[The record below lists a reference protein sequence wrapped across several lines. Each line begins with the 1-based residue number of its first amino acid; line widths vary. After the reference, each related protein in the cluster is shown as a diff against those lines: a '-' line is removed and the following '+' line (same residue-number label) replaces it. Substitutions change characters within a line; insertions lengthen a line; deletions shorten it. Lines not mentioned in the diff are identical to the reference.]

1 MQLKERTLQAL
12 GELNSIELSY
22 IYETIQL
29 VTNNRTLSASAS
41 ARTEFF
47 LQTQEALANCTG
59 TLAQDIITERGDR
72 I

>member
-1 MQLKERTLQAL
+1 MQLKERTLHAL

-29 VTNNRTLSASAS
+29 VKNNRTLSAS

-59 TLAQDIITERGDR
+59 TMAQDIITERGDR